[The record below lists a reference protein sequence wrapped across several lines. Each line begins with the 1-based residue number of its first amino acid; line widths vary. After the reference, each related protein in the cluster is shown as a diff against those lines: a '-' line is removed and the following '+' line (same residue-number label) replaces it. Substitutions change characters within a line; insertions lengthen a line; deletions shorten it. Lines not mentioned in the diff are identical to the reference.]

1 MSANQLPTVRPEGRI
16 ESLDHV
22 AVKVTDMDDAL
33 EGLVRLGFLLHER
46 QVHEAVGIEVA
57 FLSLGPV
64 EVELL
69 RSIHEASPIHDA
81 PPGLHHMAVRC
92 LDLEGAIAR
101 LGEAA
106 QPDGPP
112 RTGARGHPV
121 RFVRLRGSGMLL
133 ELVEGR

>member
-1 MSANQLPTVRPEGRI
+1 MSANMIPTVRPEERI

-22 AVKVTDMDDAL
+22 AVKVTDMDEAL
-33 EGLVRLGFLLHER
+33 EGLVRLGFALHGRE
-46 QVHEAVGIEVA
+46 VHEAIGIEVA

-64 EVELL
+64 EIELL
-69 RSIHEASPIHDA
+69 RSVHAASPIQDA

-92 LDLEGAIAR
+92 LDLDGAVAR

-106 QPDGPP
+106 EPDGPP
-112 RTGARGHPV
+112 RTGARGRPV

-133 ELVEGR
+133 ELVEGT